1 MSQFTVYLNEDD
13 SSNDTYPYFI
23 DIQNSLLDDLNSRL
37 VIPLSKPSS
46 LDNISAK
53 KLCPILQINN
63 ESYILLTHQMTSVPG
78 SILRTKLIS
87 LESYRYEITDAI
99 DFIISGI

>member
-37 VIPLSKPSS
+37 VIPLSKQST
-46 LDNISAK
+46 LNNISAK
-53 KLCPILQINN
+53 KLCPVIQINDD
-63 ESYILLTHQMTSVPG
+63 SFVLLTHQMTSVPK
-78 SILRTKLIS
+78 SILKTKVIS
-87 LESYRYEITDAI
+87 VESYRYEITDAI
-99 DFIISGI
+99 DFLISGI

>member
-13 SSNDTYPYFI
+13 SSNNTYPYFI
-23 DIQNSLLDDLNSRL
+23 DIQNTLLDDLNSRL

-46 LDNISAK
+46 LNNISAK

-63 ESYILLTHQMTSVPG
+63 ESYILLTHQITSVPS
-78 SILRTKLIS
+78 SILKTKVVS
-87 LESYRYEITDAI
+87 LESYRYEITDAL

>member
-13 SSNDTYPYFI
+13 CSNDTYPYFI

-37 VIPLSKPSS
+37 VIPLSKQSS
-46 LDNISAK
+46 LNNISAK
-53 KLCPILQINN
+53 KLSPVLQINN
-63 ESYILLTHQMTSVPG
+63 DSFVLLTHQITTVPK
-78 SILRTKLIS
+78 SILKTKVIS

-99 DFIISGI
+99 DFLISGI

>member
-23 DIQNSLLDDLNSRL
+23 DIQNTLLDDLNSRL

-46 LDNISAK
+46 LNNISAK

-63 ESYILLTHQMTSVPG
+63 VSYILLTHQITS
-78 SILRTKLIS
+78 IQAL
-87 LESYRYEITDAI
+87 
-99 DFIISGI
+99 F